1 VTGARATGVRRG
13 FYLDSVAL
21 MRLSRSVSGIT
32 GVIEAALMMG
42 TPSNIRVMTDAGLL
56 DETFSEANGGDLV
69 IAITANDRQAADY
82 ALHQA
87 NLLLDKPIET
97 GATLGTW
104 RPRTIESAHRALPG
118 ANLALVSV
126 AGDYA
131 AAEARK
137 ALRLGLHVMIFSDNV
152 AVEEEA
158 DLKRQARG
166 LGLLVMGPDCGTSII
181 NGTPLAFANNVP
193 RGRTGLIGASG
204 TGIQEVACLIA
215 RGGGGI
221 SQAIGVGGRDLS
233 AAVGAITTLM
243 ALDALDR
250 DTDTEHVIII
260 SKPPAPDV
268 ATLVIERVAAS
279 PKNFTLCFIGADG
292 FELPAN
298 ATFANTLKAAAES
311 AFDGRRLDLDTD
323 PMTPVLSRP
332 MVDRHIQGLF
342 SGGTLC
348 AEAQVVL
355 LAAGEA
361 VASNVPVAG
370 ASAVGVYGSGHT
382 LLDFGNDEYT
392 RGRPHPMIDPEVRNR
407 AVVAAIDDPS
417 TGVILLDV
425 VLGYG
430 ASENPAGHLHNLIG
444 LRRKAASPAIIASV
458 TGTDDDPQ
466 HRSSQVEILQSANI
480 TVAPSNADAA
490 ALALCCIRG
499 TC

>member
-1 VTGARATGVRRG
+1 
-13 FYLDSVAL
+13 
-21 MRLSRSVSGIT
+21 
-32 GVIEAALMMG
+32 MMG
-42 TPSNIRVMTDAGLL
+42 TPTNIRIMTDAGLL
-56 DETFSEANGGDLV
+56 DKTIPAVSGGDLV
-69 IAITANDRQAADY
+69 IAIVANDRQAADH
-82 ALHQA
+82 ALEQA

-97 GATLGTW
+97 GATAGTW

-118 ANLALVSV
+118 ANLALISV

-137 ALRLGLHVMIFSDNV
+137 ALRLGLHVIMFSDNV
-152 AVEEEA
+152 SVEEEA
-158 DLKRQARG
+158 DLKRQARE
-166 LGLLVMGPDCGTSII
+166 LGLLVMGPDCGTAII

-204 TGIQEVACLIA
+204 TGLQEVACLIA

-233 AAVGAITTLM
+233 AAVGGITTLM

-268 ATLVIERVAAS
+268 ATRVIERVSAS
-279 PKNFTLCFIGADG
+279 PKKFTLCFIGADG

-298 ATFANTLKAAAES
+298 ATFASTLKAAAES
-311 AFDGRRLDLDTD
+311 AFDGRRLDLDAGT
-323 PMTPVLSRP
+323 MTPVPSRP
-332 MVDRHIQGLF
+332 TVDGHIKGLF

-370 ASAVGVYGSGHT
+370 ASAVGVHGGGHT

-392 RGRPHPMIDPEVRNR
+392 RGRPHPMIDPEMRNH
-407 AVVAAIDDPS
+407 AVMAALDDPS

-425 VLGYG
+425 VLGHG
-430 ASENPAGHLHNLIG
+430 ANENPAGHLHDLIVP
-444 LRRKAASPAIIASV
+444 RRTPASPAIVASV

-466 HRSSQVEILQSANI
+466 HRSAQVEILQSANI

-490 ALALCCIRG
+490 ALALSCIRG